1 MPLDPQAQALLEQ
14 MKMAGFYYTPDLNVA
29 LVREMA

>member
-14 MKMAGFYYTPDLNVA
+14 MKAQGMPSFEQMTVPQA
-29 LVREMA
+29 R